1 MGVIAIVII
10 MAVITVLLITLGNF
24 IEIEFALILVVLM
37 FILDGIFIFLLKDIL
52 DIPNKEI
59 ALGILLGMVIRVITL
74 LMKQN

>member
-1 MGVIAIVII
+1 MGIIAIVII

-74 LMKQN
+74 LVKQN